1 MASVETT
8 ADATILVVEDEELAR
23 LIVCDYLKEGGFAVL
38 EASNAEHAIAILEQR
53 ADVRAAVLD
62 VVMPGAMDGIAL
74 AHLIHARW
82 PRIGILVLSGKGVP
96 RMAQLPP
103 GTGFLPKPYFGP
115 SIVDRVRA
123 IISPE
128 REASHDP

>member
-1 MASVETT
+1 
-8 ADATILVVEDEELAR
+8 
-23 LIVCDYLKEGGFAVL
+23 
-38 EASNAEHAIAILEQR
+38 
-53 ADVRAAVLD
+53 VRAAVLD

-96 RMAQLPP
+96 SAAQLPP

-115 SIVDRVRA
+115 SIVGRVRA
-123 IISPE
+123 IVSSE
-128 REASHDP
+128 RDASDDP